1 MGSRPGIQLSLSTRS
16 LLVSR
21 AWHRM
26 TYNFD
31 PDRWYEN
38 QRRALDAERDR
49 GTLTPEQYQAGL
61 DDLERRLDQMSSR
74 LDKPFDLSG
83 RPRTPARPPRG

>member
-1 MGSRPGIQLSLSTRS
+1 
-16 LLVSR
+16 
-21 AWHRM
+21 M

-38 QRRALDAERDR
+38 QRRALDAKRDR
-49 GTLTPEQYQAGL
+49 GELTRESYQAAL
-61 DDLERRLDQMSSR
+61 DDLERRYEEMASR

-83 RPRTPARPPRG
+83 TPRSQAPPRQE

>member
-1 MGSRPGIQLSLSTRS
+1 
-16 LLVSR
+16 
-21 AWHRM
+21 M

-38 QRRALDAERDR
+38 QRRVLEARRER
-49 GTLTPEQYQAGL
+49 GELTDDGYQAGL
-61 DDLERRLDQMSSR
+61 DDLERRYEEMMSR

-83 RPRTPARPPRG
+83 TPRTPGPPHRE